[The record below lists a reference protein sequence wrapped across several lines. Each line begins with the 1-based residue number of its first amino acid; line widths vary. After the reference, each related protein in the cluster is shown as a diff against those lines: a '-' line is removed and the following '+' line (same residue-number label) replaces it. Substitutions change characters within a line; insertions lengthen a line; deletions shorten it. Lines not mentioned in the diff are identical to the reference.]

1 MGNVEAEC
9 APLGKAW
16 RFLEKGGL
24 LNAEMM
30 FMVLLIMIMK
40 MVMVMM
46 LMLIMRLKMAP

>member
-1 MGNVEAEC
+1 MEAEC

-30 FMVLLIMIMK
+30 FMVLLIMMMK
-40 MVMVMM
+40 MVMM